1 MEPGVAGFIWSYFF
15 IFIFL
20 VVELPQTPT
29 ELRDSHNKVMPL
41 KTVDAE
47 HKTGHG
53 ESENK
58 STQ

>member
-1 MEPGVAGFIWSYFF
+1 MEPGVAGVFLLLFF
-15 IFIFL
+15 LF